1 MLKPGNIRSAD
12 EKFNII
18 MESLKT
24 DIYLTELCRKYGISM
39 CQFYKWKDQF
49 FEGAKSGLVSKN
61 AHNEFEN
68 NKLKQKIREQTM
80 IIEAFKKTVQG
91 RKR

>member
-1 MLKPGNIRSAD
+1 MLKPGNIRSDD

-39 CQFYKWKDQF
+39 SQFYKWEDQF
-49 FEGAKSGLVSKN
+49 FEGAKS
-61 AHNEFEN
+61 
-68 NKLKQKIREQTM
+68 
-80 IIEAFKKTVQG
+80 
-91 RKR
+91 